1 MKKKVLR
8 DILEFNLNLY
18 YNMNWKR
25 FRRRFSKRFNE
36 KCKKVAKFLNKHAFF
51 VFLFSYLSIMVSLSV
66 VNRIFSSPPIKI
78 EKKPEYEHRIYSD
91 FIRGVKKNEISKVE
105 VDPNK
110 DIVYFEEKDGAI
122 STSYYVPSED
132 FWKTMSESQV
142 DFDLIRVPNG
152 GNINEFIT
160 FMFITIGF
168 FAIFRMIFGANGG
181 GIGQNPFS
189 MMKKDIDV
197 EKQIQT
203 RFEDVQGIDSAKDE
217 LEEIVD
223 FLREPEKYFGT
234 GAKIPRGALLT
245 GSPGTG
251 KTLLARAIAG
261 ESSVPFIQCSGSSF
275 VEMFVGVGA
284 KRVRDVFEMARE
296 NQPCIVFI
304 DEIDAIGKKRSNNG
318 FAANDEREQT
328 INQLLTEMDGFENE
342 TEIVVIA
349 ATNRIDIL
357 DDALLRPGRFDRKIQ
372 VSLPDV
378 HGREEILK
386 VHTKDKLLGAGIS
399 LRDLAKQTTGFSG
412 ADLANFMNE
421 CAIRAVRDGKDGII
435 TPDISEDVFQRIVVG
450 AKGSRTVSG
459 ARKARVAYHEAG
471 HAIIGVLM
479 QEYDE
484 VRKVSILPR
493 VDAGGVTY
501 FQPSTDDVGMY
512 TKDYLLS
519 QIKVALGGHAAEEIV
534 YGREHVTTGASSDFQ
549 QTFAIAREMVT
560 TYGMSETIGKMNIN
574 TELISPVTANHIDI
588 EIHDIVENCYTEVKE
603 LLNTYRVKLEHL
615 KDILVEE
622 EIVDGGVVYGMIA
635 SCDLKSSIKSKDDT
649 IQTYI
654 DAYDSFDQY
663 RDNDDI
669 ILP

>member
-1 MKKKVLR
+1 
-8 DILEFNLNLY
+8 
-18 YNMNWKR
+18 MNRKR
-25 FRRRFSKRFNE
+25 FRKRFNK
-36 KCKKVAKFLNKHAFF
+36 KCRKIKRFIQKNAFNLFLI
-51 VFLFSYLSIMVSLSV
+51 SYLIIMVTLPI

-91 FIRGVKKNEISKVE
+91 FIRGVKKNEITKVE

-110 DIVYFEEKDGAI
+110 DVVYFEEKNGTIA
-122 STSYYVPSED
+122 TSYYVPSED

-142 DFDLIRVPNG
+142 DFDLIRIPNG
-152 GNINEFIT
+152 GNLNEFIS
-160 FMFITIGF
+160 FMLITIGF
-168 FAIFRMIFGANGG
+168 FAIFRIIFGANGG
-181 GIGQNPFS
+181 VGQNPFS
-189 MMKKDIDV
+189 MMKNDIDV

-223 FLREPEKYFGT
+223 FLREPEKFFGT

-245 GSPGTG
+245 GKPGTG

-284 KRVRDVFEMARE
+284 KRVRDVFEMARD

-304 DEIDAIGKKRSNNG
+304 DEIDAIGKKRSMNG

-328 INQLLTEMDGFENE
+328 INQLLTEMDGFEND
-342 TEIVVIA
+342 TEIVVIG

-386 VHTKDKLLGAGIS
+386 VHSKDKLLGAGIS

-435 TPDISEDVFQRIVVG
+435 TPDITEDVYQRIVVG
-450 AKGSRTVSG
+450 AKGSRSVSG

-493 VDAGGVTY
+493 GDAGGVTY

-574 TELISPVTANHIDI
+574 TDLISPVTSNHIDI
-588 EIHDIVENCYTEVKE
+588 EVHDIVENCYTEVKK

-615 KDILVEE
+615 KEILVEE
-622 EIVDGGVVYGMIA
+622 EIVDGSVVYGMIA
-635 SCDLKSSIKSKDDT
+635 SCDLKSHVNSKDDT
-649 IQTYI
+649 IQKYI

-663 RDNDDI
+663 LDGDDI

>member
-1 MKKKVLR
+1 
-8 DILEFNLNLY
+8 
-18 YNMNWKR
+18 MNWKR
-25 FRRRFSKRFNE
+25 FRKRLR
-36 KCKKVAKFLNKHAFF
+36 KKRKKIQKFIYKYP
-51 VFLFSYLSIMVSLSV
+51 VIVIIFLQLSIMGTISIVSKL
-66 VNRIFSSPPIKI
+66 FSSPPLKI

-91 FIRGVKKNEISKVE
+91 FIKSVKKNEIVKAE
-105 VDPNK
+105 INPQN
-110 DIVYFEEKDGAI
+110 DIVYFEEKNGTI
-122 STSYYVPSED
+122 GTSYYTPSED
-132 FWKTMSESQV
+132 FWKIMSESHI
-142 DFDLIRVPNG
+142 DFDLVRTPISGSFNDFVS
-152 GNINEFIT
+152 

-168 FAIFRMIFGANGG
+168 FAIFRMFSGG
-181 GIGQNPFS
+181 GQSPFS
-189 MMKKDIDV
+189 MMKNDIDV
-197 EKQIQT
+197 ENQIT
-203 RFEDVQGIDSAKDE
+203 SRFDDVQGIDSAKDE

-223 FLREPEKYFGT
+223 FLKQPEKYFGT
-234 GAKIPRGALLT
+234 GAKIPKGALLT
-245 GSPGTG
+245 GKPGTG

-284 KRVRDVFEMARE
+284 KRVREVFEIARE
-296 NQPCIVFI
+296 NEPCIIFI
-304 DEIDAIGKKRSNNG
+304 DEIDAIGKKRSMNG
-318 FAANDEREQT
+318 FASNDEREQT
-328 INQLLTEMDGFENE
+328 INQLLTEMDGFDN
-342 TEIVVIA
+342 TSQIVVIG

-386 VHTKDKLLGAGIS
+386 VHSKDKLLSVDVS

-412 ADLANFMNE
+412 ADLANVMNE
-421 CAIRAVRDGKDGII
+421 CAIRAVRDGKSGMI
-435 TPDISEDVFQRIVVG
+435 TPDIVEDVYQRIVVG
-450 AKGSRTVSG
+450 AKGNRSVSG

-479 QEYDE
+479 CEYDE

-493 VDAGGVTY
+493 GDAGGVTY
-501 FQPSTDDVGMY
+501 FQPSTDDIGMY

-519 QIKVALGGHAAEEIV
+519 QIKVALGGHAAEEVV

-549 QTFAIAREMVT
+549 QTFNIAREMVT

-574 TELISPVTANHIDI
+574 PDLISPVTANHIDI

-615 KDILVEE
+615 KEILVEE
-622 EIVDGGVVYGMIA
+622 EIVDGSLVYEMIA
-635 SCDLKSSIKSKDDT
+635 SCDLRDRLKPKDAT
-649 IQTYI
+649 MQTYM
-654 DAYDSFDQY
+654 DTYDSFDSY
-663 RDNDDI
+663 RDGDDI